1 MVRHVF
7 SSRAKSEFWCHVNKR
22 NIISP
27 VQLMEDEVFLASFL
41 WTNSRLE
48 CLLQTLQSLF
58 VPSEVTERGHMI

>member
-1 MVRHVF
+1 MF

-22 NIISP
+22 NIPP
-27 VQLMEDEVFLASFL
+27 VQLMEDDAFFASFL
-41 WTNSRLE
+41 WTSSRLE